1 VLRFVEGWSLK
12 PIVYILLIVSLALTA
27 LVSQNG

>member
-1 VLRFVEGWSLK
+1 MEGWSLK

-27 LVSQNG
+27 LVSQ